1 MIVFLIE
8 SKITIPHVKI
18 IVTYRLIDHI
28 CMIKTPI
35 KFEPTT
41 TKNLHML
48 PRVWNMLVDTPSS
61 SGYFRSFVWFSHEKI
76 AVSLRLMICFSKK
89 APKH

>member
-1 MIVFLIE
+1 MKDVPIE

-18 IVTYRLIDHI
+18 IVTYKLIDHI
-28 CMIKTPI
+28 GIIKNNNKI
-35 KFEPTT
+35 WTT
-41 TKNLHML
+41 TKKMHML

-61 SGYFRSFVWFSHEKI
+61 SGNFRSFVWFSHEKI
-76 AVSLRLMICFSKK
+76 AVSFRLMICFSKK

>member
-1 MIVFLIE
+1 MKDVPIE

-18 IVTYRLIDHI
+18 IVTYKLIDHI
-28 CMIKTPI
+28 SIIKTTI
-35 KFEPTT
+35 RFEPLL
-41 TKNLHML
+41 KKMHML

-61 SGYFRSFVWFSHEKI
+61 SGNFRSFVWFSHEKI
-76 AVSLRLMICFSKK
+76 AVSFRLMICFSKK